1 MKKIYLQP
9 ATNGW
14 NIGTQTQ
21 LLANSFV
28 DNKINVDTTDMDMGD
43 GSDGVK
49 ADRGWDGIW
58 SD

>member
-1 MKKIYLQP
+1 MKKTYLQP
-9 ATNGW
+9 ATNGLT
-14 NIGTQTQ
+14 IETQTQ

-28 DNKINVDTTDMDMGD
+28 DNKINVDTSDMDMGD